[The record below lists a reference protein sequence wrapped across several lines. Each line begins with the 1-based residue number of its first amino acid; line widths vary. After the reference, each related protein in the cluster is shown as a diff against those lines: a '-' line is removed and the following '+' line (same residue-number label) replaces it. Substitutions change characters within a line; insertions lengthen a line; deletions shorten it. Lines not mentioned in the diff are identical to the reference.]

1 MQSVTLFPARLF
13 GAAVVVVCGL
23 FSAQANADYTDRS
36 LTVEKNSQA
45 YVVNADGSFVLDFEL
60 VSRINEERAIKPNAQ
75 RSVSFNRSLETVD
88 IVEAYTQK
96 ADGRKVPVAA
106 DQIKEQ
112 QEQASAEAPMFQDS
126 RVKVVIFP
134 DVAVGDR
141 MVLRYQ
147 RHRTTAMFPGQFED
161 LYAPDFYEN
170 QQIHFTYDMPADMPL
185 FADVRGFK
193 AAEPTTAN
201 GRKIYRWDLQPTEKN
216 RVEVGSVAYTDY
228 GQRLAVSTFTDYKQF
243 AQAYAARAQVEV
255 TPAITQLARELTA
268 NLDSPRSKALVLSDW
283 VRKNIRYVAVYV
295 GNGGV
300 VPHAAQ
306 AVLDNRYGDCKDHV
320 ALLEA
325 LLKAVAIESSPALIN
340 LGDAY
345 VLPKVPTLGLLNH
358 AITYVPTLDLYLDST
373 ATPIAA
379 GYLMIPEL
387 GKPVLLTQSG
397 ELARTPSHQLGKVD
411 GTLHFKIDPS
421 GAADFTNGTTVEG
434 WATELNRFLFK
445 SIMPADRDQLT
456 QKVLSMYGQSGSG
469 KIETD
474 PLEGNAATFTSTVKG
489 RTENLVNLPGPTGVP
504 TLSSLAG
511 GIGQNVF
518 SLMAEQDRT
527 QAFICTSG
535 TIEEK
540 ARFDFPKQ
548 LNILAVPKA
557 VTLNT
562 GGFNYQTTYVKEGNS
577 VLITRSYAFSHPD
590 ALCSPQDF
598 VAMKPAIEGMVNDL
612 KSQIIVQTL

>member
-228 GQRLAVSTFTDYKQF
+228 GQRLAVSTFTDYKQL
-243 AQAYAARAQVEV
+243 AQAYAVRAQVEV

-340 LGDAY
+340 AGNAY
-345 VLPKVPTLGLLNH
+345 VLPQVPTLGVLNH
-358 AITYVPTLDLYLDST
+358 VITYVPSLDLYLDST
-373 ATPIAA
+373 ATPISA
-379 GYLMIPEL
+379 GYLPLPEL
-387 GKPVLLTQSG
+387 GKPVLLTQTG
-397 ELARTPSHQLGKVD
+397 ERKQTPSRQPGKVN
-411 GTLHFKIDPS
+411 TTMVFKVNTK
-421 GAADFTNGTTVEG
+421 GAADFTNDSTIDG
-434 WATELNRFLFK
+434 WGAELNRFMLK
-445 SIMPADRDQLT
+445 AMQPADRNQLV
-456 QKVLSMYGQSGSG
+456 QQVLSMFGQSGSG
-469 KIETD
+469 VIETD
-474 PLEGNAATFTSTVKG
+474 ALDSTANTFKFTLKGHTS
-489 RTENLVNLPGPTGVP
+489 NLVNLPGPTGVP

-511 GIGQNVF
+511 GIGQSVF
-518 SLMAEQDRT
+518 SLMAEKERT
-527 QAFICTSG
+527 QNFSCLSSEIS
-535 TIEEK
+535 EV
-540 ARFDFPKQ
+540 ARLEFPAKVK
-548 LNILAVPKA
+548 ILAVPKA
-557 VTLNT
+557 VSVKQA
-562 GGFNYQTTYVKEGNS
+562 GFDYRSTYVKKANT
-577 VLITRSYAFSHPD
+577 VLITRQYVFSKPEI
-590 ALCSPQDF
+590 LCSPEDF
-598 VAMKPAIEGMVNDL
+598 AAMQPAIEGMVNDL
-612 KSQIIVQTL
+612 KSQVIVQTL